1 MGHHDHAV
9 AGHLHIQ
16 LDAVAALE
24 DGRPEGGKGVFRGY
38 GAVAPVEGDQRG
50 HAAYGGEQGIV
61 LGQGIEVDGHQP
73 GDQRDPGH
81 RSGEQ
86 GPAAKAV
93 RLAFRQRFRRAVT
106 AAIVEECDDGA
117 LGRDDLAIQQKAEEG
132 DLQQIQRTGEQ
143 QHGAGAP

>member
-24 DGRPEGGKGVFRGY
+24 DGRPEGRKGVFRGH

-50 HAAYGGEQGIV
+50 HAAHGGEQGIV
-61 LGQGIEVDGHQP
+61 LGQGIEVDCRQP
-73 GDQRDPGH
+73 GDQRDTGH

-93 RLAFRQRFRRAVT
+93 RFALRQLFRRAVT
-106 AAIVEECDDGA
+106 EAIVEECDDGA
-117 LGRDDLAIQQKAEEG
+117 LGCGDLAVQQKAEEG
-132 DLQQIQRTGEQ
+132 DLQ
-143 QHGAGAP
+143 

>member
-24 DGRPEGGKGVFRGY
+24 DGRPEGGKGVFRGH

-50 HAAYGGEQGIV
+50 HAAHGGEQGIV
-61 LGQGIEVDGHQP
+61 LRQSVEVDCHQP
-73 GDQRDPGH
+73 GGQCDPGH

-93 RLAFRQRFRRAVT
+93 RF
-106 AAIVEECDDGA
+106 A
-117 LGRDDLAIQQKAEEG
+117 LR
-132 DLQQIQRTGEQ
+132 
-143 QHGAGAP
+143 

>member
-24 DGRPEGGKGVFRGY
+24 DGRPEGGKGVFGSH
-38 GAVAPVEGDQRG
+38 GAVAPVEGDQWG
-50 HAAYGGEQGIV
+50 HAAHGGEQGIV
-61 LGQGIEVDGHQP
+61 LRQSVEVDCHQP

-93 RLAFRQRFRRAVT
+93 RFALRQRFRRAVT

-117 LGRDDLAIQQKAEEG
+117 LGRGDLAIQQKAEEG
-132 DLQQIQRTGEQ
+132 NL
-143 QHGAGAP
+143 